1 MSDERDFESRFYSLD
16 VGVQIVF
23 DWLVTEGAQFDGDSV
38 GHEHVVICEL
48 RGIEYAVGPH
58 TGTDGRDR
66 LADAAAMIAVDLLLD
81 RATLEAKVKRALG
94 EVDVDGQYIDIELPD
109 TPEMPIFFIARP
121 SHEQVEENQMDEFMR
136 GFVRAAEKLQEELS

>member
-38 GHEHVVICEL
+38 GHGHVVICEL
-48 RGIEYAVGPH
+48 RGVEYAVGPH
-58 TGTDGRDR
+58 TGTDGMDR

-81 RATLEAKVKRALG
+81 RTTLEAKVKRALG
-94 EVDVDGQYIDIELPD
+94 EVDVDGQYIDLELPD

-136 GFVRAAEKLQEELS
+136 GFVRAAEKLQEELA